1 MKALSR
7 IDSPEKQLMKMVSK
21 WWHASPRATA
31 LFPTLWFRPLHTGRG
46 WALVRWGLSYNSI
59 PSTSAELR
67 DKHVTTQLQ
76 PLKYE
81 KDSLDTKK
89 GRGILPHLRCCCV
102 RSSLE
107 LLRTLCGQE
116 ETKVKMKIIMLRMPS
131 SAEQKDR
138 MYPAPLK
145 KIFFLIYLFT
155 CTRSCLQHM
164 RFCKI
169 S

>member
-131 SAEQKDR
+131 LAEQKDR

-145 KIFFLIYLFT
+145 KFFF
-155 CTRSCLQHM
+155 
-164 RFCKI
+164 
-169 S
+169 